1 MTMHEVENLLGTL
14 MRGIDKK
21 TAVTVLQRPDPERPG
36 VTVRLSRDKRT
47 ATLDITEADLLAS
60 QSDLMQRNRL
70 RTALK
75 RARDRMWEETGY
87 IFSTKV
93 EHHSL
98 EGMSFFRP
106 MRSSG
111 GGRGRR

>member
-1 MTMHEVENLLGTL
+1 MTMNEMQEVLNTL

-21 TAVTVLQRPDPERPG
+21 TALTVEPRPDANEPAVIVQLR
-36 VTVRLSRDKRT
+36 RDKRT
-47 ATLDITEADLLAS
+47 GSLQVTEADLFAA
-60 QSDLMQRNRL
+60 QSDLMRRNRV

-93 EHHSL
+93 ERPKAQ
-98 EGMSFFRP
+98 GPAWFRP
-106 MRSSG
+106 AQR
-111 GGRGRR
+111 GRGRR

>member
-1 MTMHEVENLLGTL
+1 MTMTEIQNLLTTM

-21 TAVTVLQRPDPERPG
+21 TALTVEQRPDPDRPG
-36 VTVRLSRDKRT
+36 VTVRLSRDKRIGSLQIAET
-47 ATLDITEADLLAS
+47 DLIAA
-60 QSDLMQRNRL
+60 QTDLRQRNRL

-75 RARDRMWEETGY
+75 RARDRMWEEPGY

-93 EHHSL
+93 EHPKA
-98 EGMSFFRP
+98 EGMQWFRP
-106 MRSSG
+106 MQ

>member
-1 MTMHEVENLLGTL
+1 MKTTEIQQLLNTL

-21 TAVTVLQRPDPERPG
+21 TVLTFEPRTDATHPG
-36 VTVRLSRDKRT
+36 VTVRLSREKRIGS
-47 ATLDITEADLLAS
+47 LEISEEDLVAG
-60 QSDLMQRNRL
+60 QTDLVRRNQL

-75 RARDRMWEETGY
+75 RARDRMWEEARP

-93 EHHSL
+93 EHAAPDKSWV
-98 EGMSFFRP
+98 RP
-106 MRSSG
+106 MQ

>member
-1 MTMHEVENLLGTL
+1 MTTTEIENMLTTL

-21 TAVTVLQRPDPERPG
+21 TALRIEPREDAEHPG
-36 VTVRLSRDKRT
+36 VTVHLSREKRT
-47 ATLDITEADLLAS
+47 GMLQISEADLERS
-60 QSDLMQRNRL
+60 RNDLGQRNRV

-75 RARDRMWEETGY
+75 RARDRMWEETRP

-93 EHHSL
+93 EHQKM
-98 EGMSFFRP
+98 EGAGFFRP
-106 MRSSG
+106 MQ